1 MAVTVVELTDT
12 FDSWRIK
19 TNNVSSTL
27 GDVDSLTTTANSNL
41 VAAINE
47 VSAVAANSATTGFA
61 IALSIALG

>member
-19 TNNVSSTL
+19 TNNVSSYV
-27 GDVDSLTTTANSNL
+27 GDVSNLDTTANGNV

-47 VSAVAANSATTGFA
+47 VSAVAANAATTGFA

>member
-19 TNNVSSTL
+19 TNNVSSDL
-27 GDVDSLTTTANSNL
+27 GDLVSLGTTANSNL

-47 VSAVAANSATTGFA
+47 VNATAANAASTGFA
-61 IALSIALG
+61 IAVSIALS